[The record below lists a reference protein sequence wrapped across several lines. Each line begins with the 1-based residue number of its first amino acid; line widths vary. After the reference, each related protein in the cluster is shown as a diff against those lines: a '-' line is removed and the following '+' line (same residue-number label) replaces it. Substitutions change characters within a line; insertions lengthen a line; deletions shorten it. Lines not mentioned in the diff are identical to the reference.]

1 VGSLALLTLL
11 VSVASATDPV
21 TRLDVKSVSFE
32 LPTTPVV
39 LGETKSVELTVRA
52 ERPDGGSL
60 DVAAPRFWASTG
72 ALSPP
77 VRTSPGVWTTTFTP
91 PTDRFPHVAILSA
104 TVDTE
109 QGPAVGFVSL
119 PLWGKGK
126 LAVKTK
132 PGSSVVVYIGNT
144 SFGPAQ
150 ATDAGVATV
159 EIQAPPGPENAVAES
174 TDAAGNVSS
183 RTVPLAVPPFS
194 RIALMAVDRVAPA
207 DGSGEATLLVFIVD
221 KKGAP
226 LFDASSLITKTTIGA
241 FEGQPVG
248 LAPGLFR
255 LRHRPGVTTASKTRV
270 EAALEK
276 ALGSVAVAE
285 IRLIPGGPTTS
296 EITVTRDGA
305 PIDRVSADDDR
316 ALDVVVRFIDKGGN
330 TTPHEAGSVT
340 VDTGRLEEPRTL
352 DDERLGLR
360 FTLPDQFAPGVAT
373 ITARNAEGAIIGSA
387 RVTLD
392 VGGAHSLA
400 FVPLPSVVA
409 DGRSAVL
416 VRVRALDRAG
426 NVVSSEG
433 TTLTS
438 SDGEIVGIEH
448 TPDGTIAK
456 FVPKPVREDG
466 RARVRAK
473 LGDLVA
479 ESDLSLV
486 PPPLPFLTVKPA
498 LRFDWN
504 YGRFLAAGPDLS
516 MLVRIPG
523 LLDETLHVGVEV
535 ALLPAIPLATNAP
548 DGTTLIRGH
557 TAVPFIVEG
566 AWRPLLFDA
575 LRVHV
580 GGGVGATVGDLSFVG
595 VDSKIPQRNVV
606 FAPGAQVTLGVG
618 WRLGPGEIEALVRA
632 GYFLPLAAPSTFF
645 GSPTG
650 VSLAVGYRFGL

>member
-1 VGSLALLTLL
+1 MASLALLTLF
-11 VSVASATDPV
+11 VSVASATDPA
-21 TRLDVKSVSFE
+21 TRLDVKSVSWE
-32 LPTTPVV
+32 LPTAPIV
-39 LGETKSVELTVRA
+39 LGETTSVELKVRA

-72 ALSPP
+72 SLSPP
-77 VRTSPGVWTTTFTP
+77 VRTAPGEWTTTFTP
-91 PTDRFPHVAILSA
+91 PKDRFPHVAILSA
-104 TVDTE
+104 TVDTD
-109 QGPAVGFVSL
+109 QGPAVGFVSV

-144 SFGPAQ
+144 SFGPAK
-150 ATDAGVATV
+150 ATDDGVATV

-194 RIALMAVDRVAPA
+194 RIALMAVDRVAAA

-226 LFDASSLITKTTIGA
+226 LFDAASLVTKTTVGA
-241 FEGQPVG
+241 FEGPPLG

-255 LRHRPGVTTASKTRV
+255 LRHRPGVTTATKTRV
-270 EAALEK
+270 EAALK
-276 ALGSVAVAE
+276 NARGSIAVAE
-285 IRLIPGGPTTS
+285 VRLIPGGPTSS
-296 EITVTRDGA
+296 EIVVTRAGA
-305 PIDRVSADDDR
+305 IVDRVSADDDR
-316 ALDVVVRFIDKGGN
+316 VLDVVVRFVDKGGN

-340 VDTGRLEEPRTL
+340 VDTGRLEEPKTL
-352 DDERLGLR
+352 PDERLGLR
-360 FTLPDQFAPGVAT
+360 FTLPDAFAPGVAT
-373 ITARNAEGAIIGSA
+373 ITARNAEGAIIGTS
-387 RVTLD
+387 RITLETGVAD
-392 VGGAHSLA
+392 TLA
-400 FVPLPSVVA
+400 FAPLPSVVA

-433 TTLTS
+433 ATIS
-438 SDGEIVGIEH
+438 STDGEIVGIEH

-466 RARVRAK
+466 RGRLRAQ
-473 LGDLVA
+473 LGGLVVEGDVA
-479 ESDLSLV
+479 LV
-486 PPPLPFLTVKPA
+486 PPALPFLTVMPA

-535 ALLPAIPLATNAP
+535 ALLPAVPLATTAP
-548 DGTTLIRGH
+548 DGTTLVRGH
-557 TAVPFIVEG
+557 TAVPFVVEG
-566 AWRPLLFDA
+566 AWRPLLFEA

-595 VDSKIPQRNVV
+595 LDSKIPQRNVV

-618 WRLGPGEIEALVRA
+618 WRLGPGEIEALLRA
-632 GYFLPLAAPSTFF
+632 GYYLPLAAPTTFF
-645 GSPTG
+645 GTPTG